1 MRAVVFVL
9 VAVATV
15 HAQPAPETANAK
27 PTQRERVSQAL
38 QTIAQ
43 LEQQLEYE
51 QALLLADR
59 TIAEGISTR
68 DQLADLHLIAGRL
81 AAGLDHADVA
91 QQHFAKLLALRPDT
105 ALVAGTSP
113 KLQAPFDAARA
124 APHQLEAN
132 VHVAG
137 GKVSLEVTADP
148 LHLIN
153 GVRVAYAGPSGASS
167 ERVEHALVVVTP
179 AGAQVSRVTAVDEA
193 GNELVTV
200 EVPVAAAP
208 SVEVHRRSRAW
219 IPWAAASGATL
230 VAGGLCAWRYGVAQD
245 EWNRENDGL
254 HDYTRLHALE
264 DRGQR
269 WALAAD
275 IGFGLAAATAIT
287 AAIVFATGDSVERTG
302 VAFTGTGAAYVARF

>member
-1 MRAVVFVL
+1 M
-9 VAVATV
+9 
-15 HAQPAPETANAK
+15 K
-27 PTQRERVSQAL
+27 PTPRERVSQAL

-51 QALLLADR
+51 QALVLADR

-81 AAGLDHADVA
+81 AAGLDHPDVA

-124 APHQLEAN
+124 APHGLEASM
-132 VHVAG
+132 HVVG
-137 GKVSLEVTADP
+137 GTVSAEVTDP
-148 LHLIN
+148 LHLI
-153 GVRVAYAGPSGASS
+153 GGLRVTYAGPDGART
-167 ERVEHALVVVTP
+167 EHVEHALTAALP
-179 AGAQVSRVTAVDEA
+179 AGALVLHVTAIDDA
-193 GNELVTV
+193 GNELVTADVPEVATQAPGV
-200 EVPVAAAP
+200 EA
-208 SVEVHRRSRAW
+208 HRSRAW

-230 VAGGLCAWRYGVAQD
+230 IAGGLCAWRYSVAQD

-269 WALAAD
+269 WAIAAD